1 MEQVTPAELA
11 IAVRVLSALSCSA
24 PSVEAVATAKEYRA
38 LRKAMAPIVQDA
50 VKRRHGGL
58 APMEYARK
66 RQLRKEAEARQKR
79 QVAQDEHYVA
89 TRQLRAGRLARLGAL
104 ASAESELA
112 AIADGGGPA
121 KRPRVLDG
129 AVDTVALGLAETH
142 GEAASADA
150 DAAAAAAGAAAHLHR
165 ARQCYTCKRRFDQ
178 LHHFYDLLCPQC
190 SRLNWRKRLQSADL
204 AGRYAVVT
212 GGRVKIGFETALK
225 LLRSGCEVVVT
236 TRFPKDAALR
246 FAAKDDSEAWLTRL
260 QVCGVDF
267 RDMAQIN
274 RFCAVLS
281 ARLPRLDVLIHNA
294 CQTIRRPTSYY
305 SHLVP
310 IENAPPATAEGECS
324 FIYRYM
330 LRESCSQFDSLPLT
344 SLTIP
349 IFAETIGTKID
360 ERYRAHISFDD
371 VEDAFLDTSTSAI
384 KVLVASVVQQL
395 DVFLAVMQVRQVLL
409 CVLSAFICCG
419 LLLLYSAASR
429 ALVSRSSASAS
440 TSLSLASSSACRHR
454 CWCLRQSLCCLFSP
468 PPPPPCSACAGK
480 NGIR

>member
-1 MEQVTPAELA
+1 MDRVTPDELA
-11 IAVRVLSALSCSA
+11 IAVRVLGVLSSSV
-24 PSVEAVATAKEYRA
+24 PSVEAVATAKEFRA

-66 RQLRKEAEARQKR
+66 RQLRKEAEARHKR

-112 AIADGGGPA
+112 EIADGGGPA
-121 KRPRVLDG
+121 KRLRVLDG
-129 AVDTVALGLAETH
+129 AVDTEALGLAAAR

-150 DAAAAAAGAAAHLHR
+150 DAAAAADAEAAAAAQLHR

-190 SRLNWRKRLQSADL
+190 SSLNWRKRLQSADL
-204 AGRYAVVT
+204 AGRVAVVT

-246 FAAKDDSEAWLTRL
+246 FAAKGDSDAWLPRL

-305 SHLVP
+305 SHLGACW
-310 IENAPPATAEGECS
+310 EDD
-324 FIYRYM
+324 YRVT
-330 LRESCSQFDSLPLT
+330 LRANPSHNWTRSSPLT
-344 SLTIP
+344 S
-349 IFAETIGTKID
+349 FV
-360 ERYRAHISFDD
+360 HFS
-371 VEDAFLDTSTSAI
+371 
-384 KVLVASVVQQL
+384 
-395 DVFLAVMQVRQVLL
+395 
-409 CVLSAFICCG
+409 
-419 LLLLYSAASR
+419 
-429 ALVSRSSASAS
+429 
-440 TSLSLASSSACRHR
+440 HR
-454 CWCLRQSLCCLFSP
+454 CS
-468 PPPPPCSACAGK
+468 
-480 NGIR
+480 